1 MLASCSYQQCCC
13 YRYSTAGLY
22 LFAFTPKLKT
32 YSQILSYRHA
42 GHMQDDMTSNDMDG
56 QITFLLLL
64 FDFVFLS
71 LLLRV
76 ASATERAASTHRTAT
91 DAFLSSIIGRRSA
104 DCCRFSEFLFNAH
117 QRLPF
122 RER

>member
-1 MLASCSYQQCCC
+1 
-13 YRYSTAGLY
+13 
-22 LFAFTPKLKT
+22 
-32 YSQILSYRHA
+32 
-42 GHMQDDMTSNDMDG
+42 MTSNDMDG

-91 DAFLSSIIGRRSA
+91 DAFLSSMIVADSASFYLMHTNVFRSA
-104 DCCRFSEFLFNAH
+104 I
-117 QRLPF
+117 
-122 RER
+122 RERDSMGTPQTFCYIQVQTDFMRSMPRSLTCNT